1 MNAIKVDTREMGGA
15 SAVVAPGLQIRNL
28 KVAFPSADGWTEV
41 VHGIDIDLYPGETLA
56 VVGESGSGKSVTA
69 MSVLGLLPPKARVSG
84 SLLLD
89 GENLLAVSPQ
99 RLRQIRGGVV
109 GMIFQEPMTALNPV
123 YSVGNQIVAAIRAH
137 RRMGRQEARA
147 RAIELLR
154 QVHMPA
160 PEEKFT
166 RYPHQLSGGQRQRAM
181 IAMAIAAEPRIL
193 IADEPTTALDVT
205 VQAEILDLLRE
216 LQARLGMSIMII
228 THDMGVVA
236 DMASRVVVMQHG
248 NVVEAAPV
256 TELFA
261 APAKDYTRTLL
272 AAVPRMHERL
282 SVAAVDT
289 VAAPV
294 LDVRDLQ
301 VRYGAT
307 ALGGGFLA
315 VSGVSFDVRAGEVVG
330 LVGESG
336 SGKST
341 IGRAVI
347 GLAPAS
353 ATTLDVNGKDV
364 RRASGQAMRQLRRHV
379 SIVFQDPASSLNPRA
394 TIGSNITSPL
404 RWNGVEHDPRKL
416 DATGRELLERVNLPG
431 DWIHR
436 FPHELS
442 GGQRQRVSIARAI
455 AMRPSLMIADEPTS
469 ALDVT
474 VQATIIGLLKQ
485 LQRDF
490 GFACLFISHDL
501 SLVQQLSQR
510 VVVLR
515 DGKVV
520 EQGSTSTVLSNPAEA
535 YTRALL
541 AAAPV
546 PDPELQR
553 QRRLA
558 RHALRADRGLTR

>member
-1 MNAIKVDTREMGGA
+1 
-15 SAVVAPGLQIRNL
+15 
-28 KVAFPSADGWTEV
+28 
-41 VHGIDIDLYPGETLA
+41 
-56 VVGESGSGKSVTA
+56 
-69 MSVLGLLPPKARVSG
+69 
-84 SLLLD
+84 
-89 GENLLAVSPQ
+89 
-99 RLRQIRGGVV
+99 
-109 GMIFQEPMTALNPV
+109 
-123 YSVGNQIVAAIRAH
+123 
-137 RRMGRQEARA
+137 
-147 RAIELLR
+147 
-154 QVHMPA
+154 
-160 PEEKFT
+160 
-166 RYPHQLSGGQRQRAM
+166 
-181 IAMAIAAEPRIL
+181 
-193 IADEPTTALDVT
+193 
-205 VQAEILDLLRE
+205 
-216 LQARLGMSIMII
+216 
-228 THDMGVVA
+228 
-236 DMASRVVVMQHG
+236 
-248 NVVEAAPV
+248 
-256 TELFA
+256 
-261 APAKDYTRTLL
+261 
-272 AAVPRMHERL
+272 
-282 SVAAVDT
+282 
-289 VAAPV
+289 
-294 LDVRDLQ
+294 
-301 VRYGAT
+301 
-307 ALGGGFLA
+307 
-315 VSGVSFDVRAGEVVG
+315 
-330 LVGESG
+330 
-336 SGKST
+336 
-341 IGRAVI
+341 
-347 GLAPAS
+347 
-353 ATTLDVNGKDV
+353 KDV

-558 RHALRADRGLTR
+558 

>member
-1 MNAIKVDTREMGGA
+1 MTMA
-15 SAVVAPGLQIRNL
+15 SETSAAPSDAPLLQIRDL
-28 KVAFPSADGWTEV
+28 RVEFSSGGGWTEV
-41 VHGIDIDLYPGETLA
+41 VHGIDIDLHAGETLA

-69 MSVLGLLPPKARVSG
+69 MSVLGLLPRTARVKG
-84 SLLLD
+84 TLRLGD
-89 GENLLAVSPQ
+89 EDLLAASSR
-99 RLRQIRGGVV
+99 RLQQIRGGEI

-123 YSVGNQIVAAIRAH
+123 YTIGDQIVGAIRAH
-137 RRMGRQEARA
+137 RRISRQEARSH
-147 RAIELLR
+147 AIDLLR
-154 QVHMPA
+154 QVNMPEPA
-160 PEEKFT
+160 EKFS

-181 IAMAIAAEPRIL
+181 IAMAISSQPKIL

-205 VQAEILDLLRE
+205 VQAEILDLLRD
-216 LQARLGMSIMII
+216 LQVRMGMAIMII

-248 NVVEAAPV
+248 RIVETAPV
-256 TELFA
+256 KALFA
-261 APAKDYTRTLL
+261 APAQDYTQTLL
-272 AAVPRMHERL
+272 AAVPRANFNAQTAE
-282 SVAAVDT
+282 AAT
-289 VAAPV
+289 SGKPV
-294 LDVRDLQ
+294 LEAKDLR
-301 VRYGAT
+301 VRYPSHFIA
-307 ALGGGFLA
+307 GGFLA
-315 VSGVSFDVRAGEVVG
+315 VDGVDLRVDAGEVVG

-347 GLAPAS
+347 GLTPATAS
-353 ATTLDVNGKDV
+353 TLRVCGHDMIG
-364 RRASGQAMRQLRRHV
+364 ASGRTMKQLRRTV

-394 TIGSNITSPL
+394 TVGSNITAPL
-404 RWNGVEHDPRKL
+404 RWNGIEGDGRKL
-416 DATGRELLERVNLPG
+416 DGIGRELLERVKLPG
-431 DWIHR
+431 DWVDR

-455 AMRPSLMIADEPTS
+455 AMRPQLMVADEPTS

-474 VQATIIGLLKQ
+474 VQATILALLRE

-515 DGKVV
+515 GGTVI
-520 EQGSTSTVLSNPAEA
+520 EQGPTNIVLGSPNEP
-535 YTRALL
+535 YTRALV

-546 PDPELQR
+546 PDPDLQR

-558 RHALRADRGLTR
+558 RQAQQASDRAAAMQG